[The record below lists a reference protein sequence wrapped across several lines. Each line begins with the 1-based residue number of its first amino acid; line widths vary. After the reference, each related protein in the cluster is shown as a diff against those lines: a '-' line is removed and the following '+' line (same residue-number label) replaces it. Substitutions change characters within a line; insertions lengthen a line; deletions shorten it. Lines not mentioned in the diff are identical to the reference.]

1 VHPDFYK
8 ELIRQRH
15 ADLDR
20 EASRTRLAAS
30 LPLERRLR
38 RRASSKPN
46 AVRLTIQTRLRIEL
60 LGRIDR
66 GLLGIEARVARAL
79 LNATP
84 ADPAASDGI

>member
-1 VHPDFYK
+1 MHPDFYQ
-8 ELIRQRH
+8 ELTRQRH
-15 ADLDR
+15 ADFDR
-20 EASRTRLAAS
+20 EASSTRLAAS

-38 RRASSKPN
+38 RRASNPS

-84 ADPAASDGI
+84 ADPAVSDTI

>member
-1 VHPDFYK
+1 MHPDFYQ
-8 ELIRQRH
+8 ELTRQRH
-15 ADLDR
+15 ADLER

-30 LPLERRLR
+30 LPHERRLR
-38 RRASSKPN
+38 P
-46 AVRLTIQTRLRIEL
+46 TIQARLLVEL

>member
-1 VHPDFYK
+1 MHPDFYQ
-8 ELIRQRH
+8 ELTRQRH

-30 LPLERRLR
+30 LPHERRLR
-38 RRASSKPN
+38 RRGSKPD
-46 AVRLTIQTRLRIEL
+46 ALGLTIQTRLRIGL

-84 ADPAASDGI
+84 VDPAVSDTI

>member
-1 VHPDFYK
+1 MHPDFVS
-8 ELIRQRH
+8 ELTRQRH

-20 EASRTRLAAS
+20 EASRVRLAAS
-30 LPLERRLR
+30 LPHELRL
-38 RRASSKPN
+38 
-46 AVRLTIQTRLRIEL
+46 RLTIQTRVRVEL

-66 GLLGIEARVARAL
+66 ALLGVEARVARAL